1 MTSVRLLPWLARS
14 WRPVS
19 RSRPLARRLFGVEFP
34 ELGAG
39 DQYFDVTT
47 PLLVRA
53 AARRLGPGR
62 RLLDMGTGAFAVIGL
77 ALWRR
82 TGCQVVSTDIHPR
95 ILEQAQACVALNGAP
110 IRVVQSRFFDAL
122 DEAFDVVTF
131 NPPYVPS
138 DLARD
143 PTYARPFDFQS
154 NGGPEGASVIEEF
167 YDAFATKGG
176 RATAYVGM
184 NELFVRGARVLDLLR
199 ARRSLVLQR
208 IDRFVGLPFY
218 VVEIRRAASASA
230 AAPAPASAG

>member
-1 MTSVRLLPWLARS
+1 MTSVSVLPWLART

-19 RSRPLARRLFGVEFP
+19 RSRPLARRLFNVRFP
-34 ELGAG
+34 DLGQG

-53 AARRLGPGR
+53 AARRLDAQR

-95 ILEQAQACVALNGAP
+95 ILEQARANVALNGAP
-110 IRVVQSRFFDAL
+110 IRVARSRFFDEL
-122 DEAFDVVTF
+122 DEEFDVVTF

-138 DLARD
+138 ALARD

-154 NGGPEGASVIEEF
+154 DGGPEGASVIEAF
-167 YDAFATKGG
+167 CDAFAAKGG
-176 RATAYVGM
+176 GATAYLGM
-184 NELFVRGARVLDLLR
+184 NELFVSGAKVRELLR
-199 ARRSLVLQR
+199 ARKTLVLEG
-208 IDRFVGLPFY
+208 IDRLLHLPFY
-218 VVEIRRAASASA
+218 VLEIKRATSPSGV
-230 AAPAPASAG
+230 APVPSPVV

>member
-1 MTSVRLLPWLARS
+1 MTSPKLLPWLAKS

-19 RSRPLARRLFGVEFP
+19 RSRPLARRLFGVDFP
-34 ELGAG
+34 ALGSG

-53 AARRLGPGR
+53 AARRLGEGR

-95 ILEQAQACVALNGAP
+95 ILEQARANVALNAAP
-110 IRVVQSRFFDAL
+110 IRVVRSRFFDEL
-122 DEAFDVVTF
+122 DEEFDVVTF

-138 DLARD
+138 ALASD

-154 NGGPEGASVIEEF
+154 DGGPEGVSVIEGF
-167 YDAFATKGG
+167 YEAFAARGG
-176 RATAYVGM
+176 QAVACLAV
-184 NELFVRGARVLDLLR
+184 NELFVSGEK
-199 ARRSLVLQR
+199 ARRLLAARPGLVLEGIDR
-208 IDRFVGLPFY
+208 IDGLPFC
-218 VVEIRRAASASA
+218 VFELRRAAGTSA
-230 AAPAPASAG
+230 APRVSAG